1 MQFCAYELRPRE
13 VRLNQPALLVLED
26 GSVFEGE
33 GIGAFST
40 SEPIAYTVGEVVFN
54 TALTG
59 YQEIL
64 SDPSYSNQLVNLT
77 YPHIGNVGINRED
90 DESRKMYA
98 NGLIISSLTEKA
110 SNWRSTQS
118 LQDYLAEQR
127 RIGIAEIDT
136 RRLTRIIRE
145 KGALKG
151 CILTAPI
158 ITDLEKAKALR
169 LAQSCPDLKGA
180 DLAQVVTTET
190 SYTWQGG
197 GVWQQAN
204 QTLPFPLKVV
214 VYDFGVK
221 ESILRQLA
229 YLGCDVEVVPAKTKA
244 EVVLGL
250 SPSGVLL
257 SNGPGDPAPCTY
269 AIQAIQQLLQVGI
282 PLFGICLGHQ
292 LLALALGAKTFKM
305 KFGHHGANHPVLDI
319 ETGQVLITSQN
330 HGFAVDETSLS
341 ETIIPT
347 HRSLFD
353 KTLQGLRHAYLPVMG
368 FQGHPEAGPGP
379 QDAHCL
385 FERFKVLMESYEK
398 TKQTDMVMS

>member
-1 MQFCAYELRPRE
+1 M
-13 VRLNQPALLVLED
+13 NQPALLVLED
-26 GSVFEGE
+26 GSIFEGVA
-33 GIGAFST
+33 IGAFNT
-40 SEPIAYTVGEVVFN
+40 SEPMVYTLGEVVFN

-59 YQEIL
+59 YQEVL
-64 SDPSYSNQLVNLT
+64 SDPSYSNQLITLT

-90 DESRKMYA
+90 QESRKMYA
-98 NGLIISSLTEKA
+98 GGLIISSLTEKP
-110 SNWRSTQS
+110 SNWRSSQS
-118 LQDYLAEQR
+118 LPEYLVEQG

-151 CILTAPI
+151 CILIAPI
-158 ITDLEKAKALR
+158 ISDLEKSKALE

-180 DLAQVVTTET
+180 DLAQVVTTQA
-190 SYTWQGG
+190 SYAWQGG
-197 GVWQQAN
+197 GLWQQPN
-204 QTLPFPLKVV
+204 QTLSYPLKVV

-229 YLGCDVEVVPAKTKA
+229 HLGCDVEVVPAKTEA
-244 EVVLGL
+244 EVVLNL

-269 AIQAIQQLLQVGI
+269 AIDAIKQLLQAGM

-305 KFGHHGANHPVLDI
+305 KFGHHGANHPVVDI
-319 ETGQVLITSQN
+319 QTGQVLITSQN
-330 HGFAVDETSLS
+330 HGFAVDENSLP
-341 ETIIPT
+341 ETIIAT

-353 KTLQGLRHAYLPVMG
+353 NTLQGLRHAYLPVMG

-379 QDAHCL
+379 QDANCL
-385 FERFKVLMESYEK
+385 FERFKVLMQSYEK